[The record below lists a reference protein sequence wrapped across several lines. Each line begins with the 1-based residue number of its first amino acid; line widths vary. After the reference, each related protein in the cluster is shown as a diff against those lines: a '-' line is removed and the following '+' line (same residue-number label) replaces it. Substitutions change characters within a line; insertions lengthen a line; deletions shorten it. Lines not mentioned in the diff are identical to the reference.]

1 MRAASGTLNSL
12 GSSSLL
18 RGHEER
24 GLWWPARLL
33 AGEIQRWQQ
42 GARRSGSWGDTFC
55 VPTLTLATSRA
66 PNAGSSLLSLSLLAA
81 SLHFSFPL
89 VRMVTNRRA
98 RPLANQTPLEKKAP
112 VSPSCRGVSHFAHDL
127 LGSHLSRLWGG
138 WAGTALSFPPLS
150 QYQLFCLQR
159 QGMGVVLSTA
169 SGTPLPLE
177 DPRGRCWDPLLLAP

>member
-24 GLWWPARLL
+24 GLRWPARLL
-33 AGEIQRWQQ
+33 AGKIQCWQQ

-112 VSPSCRGVSHFAHDL
+112 VSPSCKGVSHFAHDL
-127 LGSHLSRLWGG
+127 LGSHLSWLWGG
-138 WAGTALSFPPLS
+138 WAGTALSFPHS
-150 QYQLFCLQR
+150 
-159 QGMGVVLSTA
+159 A
-169 SGTPLPLE
+169 SVNFFAY
-177 DPRGRCWDPLLLAP
+177 RGREWGWA